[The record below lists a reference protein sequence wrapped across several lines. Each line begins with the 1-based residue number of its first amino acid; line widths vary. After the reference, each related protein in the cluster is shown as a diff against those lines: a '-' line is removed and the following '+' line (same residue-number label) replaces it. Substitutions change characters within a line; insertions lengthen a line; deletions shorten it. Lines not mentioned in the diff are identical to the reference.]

1 MGSDLYIPPVPT
13 AAALVGLGEDEYE
26 ILAKVVEKIAHRPAK
41 EKKAKAGEAAASG
54 EAADTDAPDDEE
66 EELGFFPLVGSY
78 LTRTVKNLPAYLKKN
93 WVPLVVMAV
102 VWIFMQVVAPYF
114 IFRWGGFAAAS
125 YSVFGALTGSF
136 GNVFGKAV
144 FAGVFMGVVIPLF
157 KAYKDSGVKDLLAKY
172 KKVSRMIRDTYKQ
185 LGKKAWKILAAS
197 AGTGLVVANLIS
209 GNNGFGT
216 VFASLLAA
224 WALVNSL
231 AFGMDGTFRAKMFKV
246 VYRDVSGWFGG
257 RQVPSVDTS
266 HAMFASFAAGL
277 AGSILPAILASP
289 VTVVNFYSA
298 SMLTV
303 QLATFLKD
311 FQSISGY
318 FFGGLL
324 IITALVLHLASQPK
338 VAAAKGGN

>member
-26 ILAKVVEKIAHRPAK
+26 ILAKVVEKIAHRLAK
-41 EKKAKAGEAAASG
+41 EKKAKAGASG
-54 EAADTDAPDDEE
+54 AADTDAPDYEE
-66 EELGFFPLVGSY
+66 EELGFFPLIGSY
-78 LTRTVKNLPAYLKKN
+78 FTKTVKNLPAYLKKN
-93 WVPLVVMAV
+93 WIPLVVMAV

-157 KAYKDSGVKDLLAKY
+157 KAYKDSGAKDLLAKY
-172 KKVSRMIRDTYKQ
+172 KKVSRMIRDTYRK

-197 AGTGLVVANLIS
+197 AGAGLVVANLIS

-257 RQVPSVDTS
+257 RQVPSVDTG
-266 HAMFASFAAGL
+266 HAIFASFAAGL

-289 VTVVNFYSA
+289 VTVVNFFSA
-298 SMLTV
+298 SMPTV
-303 QLATFLKD
+303 QLATFLRD

-324 IITALVLHLASQPK
+324 IITALVLHLVAQPK
-338 VAAAKGGN
+338 AAAAKGGN

>member
-1 MGSDLYIPPVPT
+1 MGSDPYIPPVPT

-26 ILAKVVEKIAHRPAK
+26 ILAKVVEKISHREGK
-41 EKKAKAGEAAASG
+41 KKVKAKTD
-54 EAADTDAPDDEE
+54 DTGAPEEE
-66 EELGFFPLVGSY
+66 EELGFFELLGSY
-78 LTRTVKNLPAYLKKN
+78 FRKTLKNLPAYLRKN
-93 WVPLVVMAV
+93 WIPLVVMAV
-102 VWIFMQVVAPYF
+102 LWIFMQVVAPYF
-114 IFRWGGFAAAS
+114 IFRWGGFAVAS

-136 GNVFGKAV
+136 GNFFGKAV

-157 KAYKDSGVKDLLAKY
+157 KAYRESGAKDLVAKY
-172 KKVSRMIRDTYKQ
+172 KKVSRMIRDTYKK
-185 LGKKAWKILAAS
+185 LGKNSWKILSAS
-197 AGTGLVVANLIS
+197 AGMGLVIANLIS

-216 VFASLLAA
+216 VFASILAA

-257 RQVPSVDTS
+257 KQVPSLDTS
-266 HAMFASFAAGL
+266 HAIFAAFAAGL
-277 AGSILPAILASP
+277 AGSIIPAILASP
-289 VTVVNFYSA
+289 VTVINFFSA

-303 QLATFLKD
+303 GLSAFLRE

-324 IITALVLHLASQPK
+324 IITALLLHLASQKKAP
-338 VAAAKGGN
+338 AAKGGN